1 MWQKV
6 LGNLSD
12 IVVFS
17 SSPNGDGGDG
27 GVDSMVMVMVFNLEE
42 AGSQDKARVCRST
55 FGAGARSE
63 NNSE

>member
-27 GVDSMVMVMVFNLEE
+27 GVDGGGDGVQPGKGRISGQGESLPLNLRGWCEIW
-42 AGSQDKARVCRST
+42 K
-55 FGAGARSE
+55 
-63 NNSE
+63 